1 MVLVKITILLWIL
14 FFVIRFFVR
23 DFMSNEEKSIAAFTR
38 HIKIT
43 PGRTILVTIFLLA
56 IIGSIL
62 SVIWVL
68 FLR

>member
-23 DFMSNEEKSIAAFTR
+23 AFMSNEEKSIAAFTG
-38 HIKIT
+38 HIKMT
-43 PGRTILVTIFLLA
+43 PGRVILVTIFLLA

-62 SVIWVL
+62 SVIWFL

>member
-1 MVLVKITILLWIL
+1 MTLVKITILLWVL
-14 FFVIRFFVR
+14 FFIIRFFVKA
-23 DFMSNEEKSIAAFTR
+23 FVSNEDKLIAAYTGN
-38 HIKIT
+38 IKMT
-43 PGRTILVTIFLLA
+43 PGCAVLVTIFLLA